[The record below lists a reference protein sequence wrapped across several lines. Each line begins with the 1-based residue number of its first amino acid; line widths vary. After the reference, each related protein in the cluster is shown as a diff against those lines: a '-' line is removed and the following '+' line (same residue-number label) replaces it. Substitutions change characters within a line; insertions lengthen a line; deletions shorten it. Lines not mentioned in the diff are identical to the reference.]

1 MAQYFSKLDE
11 NNFIIQTVILGD
23 DLPTSDGP
31 LVDNPLHVDG
41 EEWCKNTYGG
51 NWKQTFMP
59 GIDNSDA
66 PYRKRYGGV
75 GMQYLADEDVFIYP
89 KPVNLFPSFIL
100 DENYEWI
107 PPITEPT
114 TRVFDDGGLTRNLRL
129 EWDEVNQSWWAN
141 DSQTEPKQYD
151 WDLNTLTWSKRV

>member
-1 MAQYFSKLDE
+1 MAQYFSKLNE
-11 NNFIIQTVILGD
+11 NNFIIQTVVLGD
-23 DLPTSDGP
+23 NLPTSDG
-31 LVDNPLHVDG
+31 
-41 EEWCKNTYGG
+41 
-51 NWKQTFMP
+51 MP

-89 KPVNLFPSFIL
+89 KPINLFPSFIL